1 MPVKPVWLYLI
12 DTVYWFDAF
21 KIKQASGVTGFRV
34 PSTARLV
41 VPKRFAPALTVAPFS
56 NR

>member
-12 DTVYWFDAF
+12 DTVYCFDTF